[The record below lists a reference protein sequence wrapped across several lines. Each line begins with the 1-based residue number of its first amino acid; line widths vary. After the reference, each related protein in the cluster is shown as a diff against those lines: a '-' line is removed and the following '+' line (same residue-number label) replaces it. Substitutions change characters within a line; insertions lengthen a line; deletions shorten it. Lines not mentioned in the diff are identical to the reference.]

1 MTLKADLWFPQIVW
15 KDTLT
20 NIDNLAVK
28 DFVLAEQTRNQGKHS
43 SNQGGWQSEDFLATS
58 AIPDTVAHMLL
69 MLNNQV
75 LDASKQAG
83 LPAIK
88 ICNYWFNVNVKGNYN
103 TVHNHQHSILSGVYY
118 VDIPDHNM
126 GAIEFYRDD
135 DAQYYIPENLNRYNQ
150 FTSTKATYQAQTGL
164 LLIFPSWL
172 KHFVQVN
179 QSDLPRI
186 SMSFNTEILQNS
198 HSNFTKNS

>member
-28 DFVLAEQTRNQGKHS
+28 DFVLQEQTRNQGKHS

-58 AIPDTVAHMLL
+58 VIPDTVAHMLL

-118 VDIPDHNM
+118 VDIPDSNM

-135 DAQYYIPENLNRYNQ
+135 DAQYL
-150 FTSTKATYQAQTGL
+150 S
-164 LLIFPSWL
+164 LI
-172 KHFVQVN
+172 H
-179 QSDLPRI
+179 I
-186 SMSFNTEILQNS
+186 
-198 HSNFTKNS
+198 